1 METWLK
7 HGDANKTLLYQVPNY
22 TPIHII
28 RKGSRKGGGVTLFV
42 HSSLNYKER
51 HNVSKSSD
59 IIKTLSV
66 EIINKN
72 KSYIVSDMY
81 RAPDNDGK
89 LFKNENEN
97 YKKNNLVS
105 EKQLFAIS
113 DVNTHLNLNLTAL

>member
-7 HGDANKTLLYQVPNY
+7 HGDANKILLYQVPNY
-22 TPIHII
+22 TPIHIV

-72 KSYIVSDMY
+72 K
-81 RAPDNDGK
+81 
-89 LFKNENEN
+89 
-97 YKKNNLVS
+97 KK
-105 EKQLFAIS
+105 
-113 DVNTHLNLNLTAL
+113 T